1 MNVPR
6 NESRDAEFRS
16 TIIALLAG
24 FAVFA
29 LLVIADQASMHYGL
43 PESQRV
49 LDDVCGGLVAA
60 FLVFRYERFRLR
72 QLTQQLQTIAAMNHH
87 VRNALQVVMYSA
99 SVPSDKEQLNRI
111 RSAVQRIE
119 WALQEVLPGYN
130 LDLDTDWQNAMK
142 KSCQG
147 SESA

>member
-1 MNVPR
+1 MNTHG
-6 NESRDAEFRS
+6 NESRDAKFRG
-16 TIIALLAG
+16 TLVALLAG

-29 LLVIADQASMHYGL
+29 LLVLADQISIHYGL
-43 PESQRV
+43 EESQRA
-49 LDDVCGGLVAA
+49 LDDFCGGLVAA
-60 FLVFRYERFRLR
+60 FLVYRYERFRQR
-72 QLTQQLQTIAAMNHH
+72 QLTQQLRTIAAMNHH

-119 WALQEVLPGYN
+119 WALQEVLPGYA
-130 LDLDTDWQNAMK
+130 LDLDNDWPKAMK
-142 KSCQG
+142 ESCQR